1 MKNREKSE
9 IVIPNGYG
17 LDELLD
23 FEGDLWDERPI
34 GAEEVRIRFER

>member
-9 IVIPNGYG
+9 ILIPRGYRP
-17 LDELLD
+17 DEMLD